1 MTPLS
6 HTKSLII
13 NFISYTILVYI
24 HNSNSCIFI
33 GLYTLIKEEKGEV
46 WLYKYMCFIISSH
59 VIFFILGTWIIEN
72 FFLLKENQIGYV
84 ILFFLFLLVLIA
96 CIQVT
101 FLVYLYAK
109 KERSLFYKGFLVL
122 LINIL
127 ALFLYITYNH

>member
-1 MTPLS
+1 MYIFAIAIVV
-6 HTKSLII
+6 SL
-13 NFISYTILVYI
+13 LVYI
-24 HNSNSCIFI
+24 LPFF
-33 GLYTLIKEEKGEV
+33 LIKEEKGEV

-101 FLVYLYAK
+101 FLFYLYAK

>member
-1 MTPLS
+1 M
-6 HTKSLII
+6 
-13 NFISYTILVYI
+13 
-24 HNSNSCIFI
+24 
-33 GLYTLIKEEKGEV
+33 
-46 WLYKYMCFIISSH
+46 
-59 VIFFILGTWIIEN
+59 IFFILGTWIIEN
-72 FFLLKENQIGYV
+72 FFVLKENQIGYV

-109 KERSLFYKGFLVL
+109 KERSLFYRGFLVL

>member
-1 MTPLS
+1 MLFTEI
-6 HTKSLII
+6 LII
-13 NFISYTILVYI
+13 MFGILIIISLLVYI
-24 HNSNSCIFI
+24 LPFF
-33 GLYTLIKEEKGEV
+33 LIKEEKGEV

-84 ILFFLFLLVLIA
+84 ILFFLFFLVLIA
-96 CIQVT
+96 CIQVI
-101 FLVYLYAK
+101 FLVYLYTK
-109 KERSLFYKGFLVL
+109 RERSLFYKGFLVL